1 MSYSYFCNNIKYIL
15 LGWGATDKTGEQSRY
30 LRQVNLSFNS
40 TSDCDCKDRYRLE
53 TNVGPGGEDPC
64 AGDSG
69 LFMLRIFLLSKFL
82 I

>member
-40 TSDCDCKDRYRLE
+40 TSDCECKDRYRLE
-53 TNVGPGGEDPC
+53 TNVGPGGQDPC
-64 AGDSG
+64 EGDSG
-69 LFMLRIFLLSKFL
+69 WNKFFLFIS
-82 I
+82 